1 MSLGPDEPAPLGMIP
16 LLLPLLPLPPLP
28 PAAAPVWEVDP
39 PSVVEPESGESVLLP
54 LPLPATLVDLG
65 SKVVPLSLLS
75 LLVLP
80 LPSWQIEV
88 LALQVNPSLQH
99 PVPHLTSVAEH
110 VASHFWSGKHLTP
123 AGQQESVPGQGE

>member
-1 MSLGPDEPAPLGMIP
+1 MSLGPDEPTPLEDP
-16 LLLPLLPLPPLP
+16 VPLLPLPPFP
-28 PAAAPVWEVDP
+28 PAERPVWVVDP
-39 PSVVEPESGESVLLP
+39 PSVVEPGKLVMPPLP
-54 LPLPATLVDLG
+54 LPLSGVVVDVG

-80 LPSWQIEV
+80 PPSWQIEV
-88 LALQVNPSLQH
+88 LVSQVNPSLQH

-123 AGQQESVPGQGE
+123 AGQQESVPTQGE